1 MRTLKNIVS
10 IIIGLNLLMFLS
22 SCEQEREFDKKTWCS
37 YSDLDLHEERN
48 KIIDDLLENYD
59 LKGMTTKDVQE
70 FFGCIENIDTLNKPF
85 NIQYNVFTDY
95 GWDIDPVHIKTLMIY
110 LNDDFKV
117 KSVKLSE
124 WKR

>member
-1 MRTLKNIVS
+1 MRTQKNKVS

-22 SCEQEREFDKKTWCS
+22 SCEQERKFDKKTWCS

-48 KIIDDLLENYD
+48 KMIDDLLENYD

-70 FFGCIENIDTLNKPF
+70 FFGYIENIDTLNKPF

-95 GWDIDPVHIKTLMIY
+95 GWDIDPVHTKTLMIY